1 VESRDVEFI
10 ENKFQTDSNSISE
23 RINNFKIEIKSINNA
38 GFNPNYRNKRT
49 QIDDF
54 IELRRSQRARK
65 ENNLHPN
72 YISSQSI
79 IFLVEGNKVDV
90 LNKILILLIVED
102 DSKTYKEAMMSQD
115 VAFSKKKKN
124 QLMMKLTQYYIRIL
138 GLLLICLQVPRQL
151 DVNGFSKEI

>member
-1 VESRDVEFI
+1 MESRDVEFI
-10 ENKFQTDSNSISE
+10 ENKFQTDFNSISE
-23 RINNFKIEIKSINNA
+23 RINNFKIEIKSTNNA

-49 QIDDF
+49 QIDHF

-65 ENNLHPN
+65 ENNLYPN

-79 IFLVEGNKVDV
+79 VFLVEGNKVDV

-102 DSKTYKEAMMSQD
+102 DFKTYKEACLKMLLFQ
-115 VAFSKKKKN
+115 KKKK
-124 QLMMKLTQYYIRIL
+124 KLTRYYITIL